1 MIIFL
6 SLLLTLVIIFYI
18 LMPIVLNIFKESLWE
33 QIERR
38 MKERDDYLQMKADM
52 KQKGRK

>member
-6 SLLLTLVIIFYI
+6 SFLLTFVIIFFI

>member
-6 SLLLTLVIIFYI
+6 SFLLTFVIIFFI
-18 LMPIVLNIFKESLWE
+18 LIPIVLNIFKESLWE

-38 MKERDDYLQMKADM
+38 MKERDDYLQMKANM

>member
-6 SLLLTLVIIFYI
+6 SFLLTFVIIFFI
-18 LMPIVLNIFKESLWE
+18 LIPIVLNIFKESLWE

>member
-6 SLLLTLVIIFYI
+6 SFLLTFVIIFFI
-18 LMPIVLNIFKESLWE
+18 LIPIVLNIFKESLWE

-38 MKERDDYLQMKADM
+38 MKERDDYLQMKANM
-52 KQKGRK
+52 KQKGKK